1 MPRRVRELQNL
12 TIDEVSLVDKGA
24 NQYATVTIAKRDSGE
39 EEMDEYYN
47 EDGELVDL
55 DLLEEGD
62 VVFDEEGNAFQY
74 EDEDEEEMELVGK
87 AAIPAFVR
95 RGAGSVRTAAEKT
108 GKGARKFGGRVA
120 SGARGAGTRVAS
132 GARSAGG
139 AAAGAAGRA
148 GRATADAARGARDS
162 AQYGARV
169 AGAHASGAWNGLGT
183 GTKIGIGA
191 GGGAL
196 VGAGGVAGYNKV
208 KKSYS
213 EEISKALSDAITDTE
228 RDEVISKALGNMEY
242 LEEVA
247 KAAEEAAEN
256 ERQIRLDAE
265 YTEVAKSYNV
275 GVDPYELGPVLKRAA
290 EYLSY
295 EDCEVIAKALD
306 SASEAVELLD
316 EIGNPGLGHNS
327 DVMSSVDA
335 FLDSNVSKGN
345 WTNEEMVSKV
355 FEENPYAYDEYLAER
370 QGR

>member
-1 MPRRVRELQNL
+1 M
-12 TIDEVSLVDKGA
+12 
-24 NQYATVTIAKRDSGE
+24 
-39 EEMDEYYN
+39 
-47 EDGELVDL
+47 
-55 DLLEEGD
+55 
-62 VVFDEEGNAFQY
+62 
-74 EDEDEEEMELVGK
+74 
-87 AAIPAFVR
+87 
-95 RGAGSVRTAAEKT
+95 
-108 GKGARKFGGRVA
+108 
-120 SGARGAGTRVAS
+120 
-132 GARSAGG
+132 
-139 AAAGAAGRA
+139 
-148 GRATADAARGARDS
+148 
-162 AQYGARV
+162 
-169 AGAHASGAWNGLGT
+169 
-183 GTKIGIGA
+183 
-191 GGGAL
+191 
-196 VGAGGVAGYNKV
+196 